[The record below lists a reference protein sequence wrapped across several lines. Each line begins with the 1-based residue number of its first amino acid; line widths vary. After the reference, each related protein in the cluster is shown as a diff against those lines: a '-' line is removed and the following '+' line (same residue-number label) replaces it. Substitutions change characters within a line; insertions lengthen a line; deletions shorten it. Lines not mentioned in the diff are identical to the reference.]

1 MDSNTTQSIVI
12 PKSLAGVR
20 FDRALAELLPERSKS
35 QLQKLVRKGSIRL
48 NGRKVLRSNIK
59 LQGGERMTYCLDGG
73 LPGERVSLELEFLH
87 VDDEFA
93 VVNKPPGMITHP
105 VDAHSGDSV
114 AEKLVEKFG
123 PLPGRDEGYRPG
135 IVHRLDRE
143 TSGVMVVAR
152 TQRALDHL
160 TDQFRNRTVRKRY
173 VALVHGLPKWT
184 ELSVDAPLG
193 PVPGQR
199 DLQGIAASGKEA
211 QTDFIVRQRWKDF
224 TLVECRPTTGRR
236 HQLRVHLWSEGFAIA
251 ADKLYRPKGGEE
263 RVKALRHHA
272 LHCEALGFEDPTTG
286 ESLNFEAPLPEGFES
301 FVRSLG

>member
-12 PKSLAGVR
+12 PKTMAGLR
-20 FDRALAELLPERSKS
+20 FDHALAELLPERSKS
-35 QLQKLVRKGSIRL
+35 QLQKLVRKGSIKL

-73 LPGERVSLELEFLH
+73 LPGERLALELEFLH

-105 VDAHSGDSV
+105 VEAHTGDSV
-114 AEKLVEKFG
+114 AEKLVERFG
-123 PLPGRDEGYRPG
+123 PLPGREEAYRPG

-160 TDQFRNRTVRKRY
+160 SDQFRNRTVRKRY
-173 VALVHGLPKWT
+173 VALIHGSPQWDEQT
-184 ELSVDAPLG
+184 VDAPLG

-199 DLQGIAASGKEA
+199 DLQGISASGREA
-211 QTDFIVRQRWKDF
+211 HTEFVVRQRWRDF
-224 TLVECRPTTGRR
+224 ALVECRPTTGRR
-236 HQLRVHLWSEGFAIA
+236 HQLRVHLWSKGFSIA
-251 ADKLYRPKGGEE
+251 GDKLYRPKGSEE
-263 RVKALRHHA
+263 RVKALRNHA
-272 LHCEALGFEDPTTG
+272 LHCESLGFENPITG
-286 ESLNFEAPLPEGFES
+286 ESHTFEAPLPEGFS
-301 FVRSLG
+301 RFVKSLG